1 MALFHCILHLR
12 GQNVHHFTK
21 LTSSL
26 LLLQAHAFFT
36 LEQTQVTAADGSEE
50 SKKFVLKRLS
60 NEFVFMAPSS
70 RNERAA
76 DVIQFASGLDL
87 VGSDQDGKLM
97 ISYGINDCEAA
108 IVFLEMKHVQE
119 LLSPVEAG
127 TEVLHLMNKLS

>member
-1 MALFHCILHLR
+1 
-12 GQNVHHFTK
+12 
-21 LTSSL
+21 
-26 LLLQAHAFFT
+26 
-36 LEQTQVTAADGSEE
+36 VTAADGSEG

-127 TEVLHLMNKLS
+127 TEVLHLMKKLS

>member
-1 MALFHCILHLR
+1 M
-12 GQNVHHFTK
+12 
-21 LTSSL
+21 
-26 LLLQAHAFFT
+26 
-36 LEQTQVTAADGSEE
+36 TAADSSEE

-70 RNERAA
+70 RNKNAA

-108 IVFLEMKHVQE
+108 IVFLEMNHVQE

-127 TEVLHLMNKLS
+127 TEVLHLMKKLSFTNL